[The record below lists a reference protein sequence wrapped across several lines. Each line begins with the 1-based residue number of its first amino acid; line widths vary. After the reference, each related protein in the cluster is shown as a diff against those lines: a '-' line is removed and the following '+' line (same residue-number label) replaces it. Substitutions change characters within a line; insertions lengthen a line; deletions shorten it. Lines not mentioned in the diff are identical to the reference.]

1 MPGFTL
7 LSASWNT
14 PERVLLGAALDSL
27 EGAVDDAF
35 GDGLLAV
42 EHDVVHE
49 LAEHDIPELRIGQ
62 DFALLW
68 AAAA

>member
-14 PERVLLGAALDSL
+14 PIGSRLSAGLDAF

-42 EHDVVHE
+42 EHD
-49 LAEHDIPELRIGQ
+49 ANS
-62 DFALLW
+62 
-68 AAAA
+68 